1 MDLRRSYQDSA
12 RAYVEGVRS
21 LFAPV
26 PKAAAERGSASL
38 AAGEDLAAKAER
50 LGAQSDDLT
59 QASVARL
66 ISPDPA
72 TRAQAPTDLLAKA
85 LSDLQVSALL
95 YQAAVDQ
102 EGGQSATALAKD
114 RGAERGSAVPSAL
127 ENSLGILLHEAGPS
141 VASAATERGGTSLN
155 AQADLSTAVVDAL
168 ELILNRAATT
178 GQEALKGLA
187 AIGVGNLGNAA
198 GVVGMN
204 IAQYL
209 GQAEKVSRLYNL
221 FRSFAIRA
229 YETMLALVG
238 NQLAQTMA
246 GKVVQWFDEVQKGRW
261 FEELLEWIYQTGP
274 TGRDLSTCIKDSK
287 APPTHFMKA
296 LQEVTALEGRVRW
309 NLDLASKFVA
319 GLRYLG
325 GVPAAA
331 LPQGQLLLAASYIV
345 LETYVILAGG
355 DAVDAPRLDLFDHT
369 PGVRRV
375 VAANLKT

>member
-1 MDLRRSYQDSA
+1 MDLRRSYQESA

-26 PKAAAERGSASL
+26 PKAAAERGPASL
-38 AAGEDLAAKAER
+38 AGGEDLAAKAER

-95 YQAAVDQ
+95 YQAALDE
-102 EGGQSATALAKD
+102 EGGQSPTALTTD

-127 ENSLGILLHEAGPS
+127 ENYLGILLHEAGP
-141 VASAATERGGTSLN
+141 ALAPEMTERSGTPVN
-155 AQADLSTAVVDAL
+155 AQADLPIAVVDAL

-187 AIGVGNLGNAA
+187 AIGVGNLGQAA

-221 FRSFAIRA
+221 FRGFAIRA
-229 YETMLALVG
+229 YEALLALVG

-246 GKVVQWFDEVQKGRW
+246 GKVVEWFDEVQKGRR
-261 FEELLEWIYQTGP
+261 FEELLEWLYQTGP
-274 TGRDLSTCIKDSK
+274 TGRDLSTYIKDSK
-287 APPTHFMKA
+287 APPIHFLKA
-296 LQEVTALEGRVRW
+296 LQEVVALEGRVRW

-345 LETYVILAGG
+345 LGTFVILAGG

-375 VAANLKT
+375 VDANLKT